1 VVDDVFNLKLIL
13 VIGMGIREVA
23 ELLGRQL
30 ETVSHRLGRDEI
42 LRHLNTTVKV
52 SHPKVIDIR
61 INVLYDNTLHFSAF
75 VPDEA
80 LPRG

>member
-1 VVDDVFNLKLIL
+1 MVDDVFNLKLIL

-23 ELLGRQL
+23 ELLGQL
-30 ETVSHRLGRDEI
+30 ETVSHRLRRDEI
-42 LRHLNTTVKV
+42 LRHFNTTVKV
-52 SHPKVIDIR
+52 SHLKVIDIR
-61 INVLYDNTLHFSAF
+61 INVLYENTLHFSAF